1 MQIEGIGIIELA
13 HEAVYKVLKEGNR
26 IIVNATERVALQV
39 QKLSKNGAEENV
51 QQDIVIFDDLFPH
64 PVSAFRFQEY
74 NAYLEHFKK
83 IKIYSTGSSLK
94 QVKAGKTIETA
105 IKGYEKEFPQFKG
118 KVEKYSPKTILH
130 PKTLLHSER
139 IPQSMVIYTMFLNNI
154 YFYLDTI
161 ERYKTPFVFTL
172 YPGGGFY
179 LNDKISDEKL
189 KKVLSSPYFR
199 KVIVNQ
205 KVTYDYLV
213 DNDLCEAEQ
222 IQNIFGVV
230 TPLKML
236 EREYNDKKYFGRDK
250 SVLDICFVS
259 HKYTKRGVDKG
270 YDVFVEVANELAAKH
285 DNINFHVVG
294 GFDEGEIDVNK
305 IKDRIHFYGPQL
317 SDWFHEFYKDKDI
330 ILSPNIPFKL
340 MDGAFDGFP
349 TGCCTDAGLHK
360 VSIFCTDEL
369 HENTEKYEDEKEI
382 VIIPHDAQ
390 EIVKMIENYY
400 HHPEKLQEIGEAGCL
415 RIKEIYNYENQIAP
429 RIKILEDVINGSEG
443 DEGQREH

>member
-139 IPQSMVIYTMFLNNI
+139 IPQSMVIYTIFLNNI

-189 KKVLSSPYFR
+189 KKSFLHLTS
-199 KVIVNQ
+199 
-205 KVTYDYLV
+205 
-213 DNDLCEAEQ
+213 
-222 IQNIFGVV
+222 
-230 TPLKML
+230 
-236 EREYNDKKYFGRDK
+236 GR
-250 SVLDICFVS
+250 SL
-259 HKYTKRGVDKG
+259 
-270 YDVFVEVANELAAKH
+270 
-285 DNINFHVVG
+285 
-294 GFDEGEIDVNK
+294 
-305 IKDRIHFYGPQL
+305 
-317 SDWFHEFYKDKDI
+317 
-330 ILSPNIPFKL
+330 
-340 MDGAFDGFP
+340 
-349 TGCCTDAGLHK
+349 
-360 VSIFCTDEL
+360 
-369 HENTEKYEDEKEI
+369 
-382 VIIPHDAQ
+382 
-390 EIVKMIENYY
+390 
-400 HHPEKLQEIGEAGCL
+400 
-415 RIKEIYNYENQIAP
+415 
-429 RIKILEDVINGSEG
+429 
-443 DEGQREH
+443 